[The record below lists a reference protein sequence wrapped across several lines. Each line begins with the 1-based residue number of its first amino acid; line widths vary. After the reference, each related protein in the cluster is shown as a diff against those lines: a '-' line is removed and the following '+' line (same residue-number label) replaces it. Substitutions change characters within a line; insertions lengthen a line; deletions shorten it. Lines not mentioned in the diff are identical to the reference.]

1 MVEKVNDTIKNGTIL
16 IEHYSD
22 KTAMENSLIKFLL
35 FYIIYRR
42 HGGLYKE
49 LKVRTPMEAV
59 EKWYEIKPELFTKKP
74 KEFLIYL
81 KRLLI

>member
-16 IEHYSD
+16 IEHYPD
-22 KTAMENSLIKFLL
+22 KTAMENSLKKFLL

-59 EKWYEIKPELFTKKP
+59 EKWYEIKPELLQTS
-74 KEFLIYL
+74 
-81 KRLLI
+81 